1 MYLHVLAYLVSSLSS
16 SRGREGTR
24 ECVCD
29 GRRHPEQATALHV
42 LRLFA
47 AGPLALARPSNDVLV
62 KSQESRA
69 KSQESSI
76 LIILAS
82 GQVMSAFVLL
92 GKVTASSS
100 SPLFWSF

>member
-1 MYLHVLAYLVSSLSS
+1 M
-16 SRGREGTR
+16 R

-69 KSQESSI
+69 KSQEPRVKYI
-76 LIILAS
+76 DYS
-82 GQVMSAFVLL
+82 GIWAGDVGIRPFGKGDCFFLEPPFLVFLNGFGVVL
-92 GKVTASSS
+92 KQE
-100 SPLFWSF
+100 